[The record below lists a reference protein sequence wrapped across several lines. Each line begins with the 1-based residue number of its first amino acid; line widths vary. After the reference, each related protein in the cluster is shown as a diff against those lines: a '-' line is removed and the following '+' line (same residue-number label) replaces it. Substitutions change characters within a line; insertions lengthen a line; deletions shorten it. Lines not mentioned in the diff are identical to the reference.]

1 MRAAVQAAKAGKK
14 VAIVDQTPPGGGC
27 TFFGT
32 VPSKSLREA
41 ALAEKHDWTK
51 AFARMRSIVRA
62 ESRVVSEQLKRNG
75 ITFYRGTARFLSTSE
90 VHVSGTGAIGAASFV
105 VATGASP
112 FDRAEYMLK
121 GAPVYNSD
129 TILSLKRQ
137 PRRLLVIGAGVIGC
151 EYASLFSRL
160 GCDVTLTDRRD
171 ELLRA
176 VDEEAVEA
184 LAVSFR
190 KSGIKILLG
199 SAIGSPVKTK
209 RGLTVKLGRRAWKGE
224 AVLVCLG
231 RKPNTAGLGLAE
243 IGVALDERGQVA
255 VDPTTYA
262 TNVPGIFAVGDVI
275 GPPGLAAA
283 SAEQG
288 RIAASRLL
296 RLPTEP
302 FPAAFPSG
310 IYTIPEISSFGALEG
325 QLREQKIPYV
335 AGHAYFR
342 ELARGLITGEKEGFI
357 KILVHRETR
366 QILGVHAFGAGASEL
381 IHIGQVTHALKAPVE
396 FLVQNVFNYPTFA
409 EAYKVAALSALNLI
423 RNHSSNASPKNR
435 AAALVNP

>member
-1 MRAAVQAAKAGKK
+1 
-14 VAIVDQTPPGGGC
+14 
-27 TFFGT
+27 
-32 VPSKSLREA
+32 
-41 ALAEKHDWTK
+41 
-51 AFARMRSIVRA
+51 
-62 ESRVVSEQLKRNG
+62 
-75 ITFYRGTARFLSTSE
+75 
-90 VHVSGTGAIGAASFV
+90 
-105 VATGASP
+105 
-112 FDRAEYMLK
+112 
-121 GAPVYNSD
+121 
-129 TILSLKRQ
+129 LKRQ
-137 PRRLLVIGAGVIGC
+137 PRRMLVIGAGVIGC

-160 GCDVTLTDRRD
+160 GCEVTLADRRD

-176 VDEEAVEA
+176 VDDEAVAA
-184 LAVSFR
+184 LAASFR
-190 KSGIKILLG
+190 KSGIKVVLG
-199 SAIGSPVKTK
+199 AEIGSPVKTK
-209 RGLTVKLGRRAWKGE
+209 GGLSVKLGRREWKGE

-231 RKPNTAGLGLAE
+231 RKPNTAGLGLSE
-243 IGVALDERGQVA
+243 IGVALDDRGQVM
-255 VDPTTYA
+255 VDSATYA

-296 RLPTEP
+296 GIPTEP
-302 FPAAFPSG
+302 FPAAFPCG
-310 IYTIPEISSFGALEG
+310 IYTIPEISSFGSLEA

-342 ELARGLITGEKEGFI
+342 ELARGLITGEKDGFI

-366 QILGVHAFGAGASEL
+366 QLLGVHAFGAGASEL

-396 FLVQNVFNYPTFA
+396 FLVQNVFNYPPFA